1 MHAMSEIVFLVE
13 DAAEGGVIARAL
25 GHSIFTEADSYDELR
40 EQVRDAVQCHFD
52 EGDRPSIIRLHYVKD
67 EVLAA

>member
-1 MHAMSEIVFLVE
+1 MSEIVFLVE
-13 DAAEGGVIARAL
+13 DTAEGGLVARAL
-25 GHSIFTEADSYDELR
+25 GHSIYTDADSYDELR

-52 EGDRPSIIRLHYVKD
+52 ADQRPTMIRLHYVKD